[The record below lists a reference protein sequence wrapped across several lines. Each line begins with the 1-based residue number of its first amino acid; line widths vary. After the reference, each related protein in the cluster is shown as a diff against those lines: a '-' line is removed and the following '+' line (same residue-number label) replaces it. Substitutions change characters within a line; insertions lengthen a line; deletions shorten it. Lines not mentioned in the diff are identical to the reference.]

1 MIHEYIKQ
9 LVTAAVKETPELKEI
24 ASQLDFSVER
34 PRHKKYGDWSTN
46 VAMVAAPILKKSP
59 MQIAEGLIG
68 NLKDARGFLRKTEI
82 AKPGFINMFF
92 KNEWYFEVLKRIEE
106 LNEKFGEIGVGKGQ
120 KVLLEYVSANPVGPL
135 HIGHGR
141 WAAVGD
147 TLARAL
153 SAAGFEVTT
162 EFYVND
168 YGRQINLFT
177 ESVIAA
183 YERAHGKDTPVPQD
197 GYGGA
202 YIKDVAEE
210 LDKNGVFADTSD
222 RKKIE
227 KAAVQ
232 LMLDSINKTLSK
244 FDVKFEEWT
253 FESKFHEQ
261 NKVNKIINYLQA
273 RGQTYI
279 EDEALWLRTEGFG
292 DEKNRVL
299 KRRTGETTYFAS
311 DIAYHK
317 DKLERGFD
325 KLINIWGA
333 DHHGYIA
340 RVKAA
345 IAALGE
351 DPDKLEVILGQLVN
365 LFKDGKPVKISKR
378 TGDLVTLDE
387 LLDEVGGDAARFTLL
402 TKSTDSTLDFD
413 IDLVKEQSDKNPVYY
428 VQYAHARISSI
439 LKFAAEKG
447 VKYAG
452 AKDADLSLLTEEA
465 EIDLIKTL
473 EEFEEI
479 IEIAARN
486 LTPHLLT
493 AYAQKL
499 ATAFHSFYTVSRVI
513 TDDEKLTQ
521 ARLGLLNCTHIA
533 LRNVLKLLGV
543 SAPEKM

>member
-1 MIHEYIKQ
+1 MIREYIKQ
-9 LVTAAVKETPELKEI
+9 VIDNAIKKTPELSEAAGK
-24 ASQLDFSVER
+24 LDYSIER
-34 PRHKKYGDWSTN
+34 PRHKKYGDWSAN
-46 VAMVAAPILKKSP
+46 VAMVAAPVLKKSP
-59 MQIAEGLIG
+59 MQIAESLIV
-68 NLKDARGFLRKTEI
+68 NLKDSEGFLEKTEI
-82 AKPGFINMFF
+82 AKPGFINLFF
-92 KNEWYFEVLKRIEE
+92 RNEWYYEILKRIEE
-106 LNEKFGEIGVGKGQ
+106 LNEKFGQIEVGKGQ
-120 KVLLEYVSANPVGPL
+120 KVLLEFVSANPVGPL

-153 SAAGFEVTT
+153 KAAGFEVTT

-168 YGRQINLFT
+168 YGRQIKLFT

-183 YERAHGKDTPVPQD
+183 HEQTHGKDSPVPQD

-202 YIKDVAEE
+202 YIKDVAKE
-210 LDKNGVFADTSD
+210 LNESGTFSEISD

-227 KAAVQ
+227 KAAVE
-232 LMLDSINKTLSK
+232 LMLESIKKTLSK
-244 FDVKFEEWT
+244 FRVVFEEWT
-253 FESKFHEQ
+253 FESRLHKD
-261 NKVNKIINYLQA
+261 NKVNKIINYLEE
-273 RGQTYI
+273 RGQTYV
-279 EDEALWLRTEGFG
+279 EDEALWLKTEDFG

-351 DPDKLEVILGQLVN
+351 NPDKLSIILGQLVN

-378 TGDLVTLDE
+378 TGELVTLDE
-387 LLDEVGGDAARFTLL
+387 LLDEVGGDAARFTFL

-428 VQYAHARISSI
+428 VQYAHARMCSI
-439 LKFAAEKG
+439 LTFAESKG
-447 VKYAG
+447 VKYEG
-452 AKDADLSLLTEEA
+452 AKSADFSLLKEEA

-479 IEIAARN
+479 TEIAARN

-499 ATAFHSFYTVSRVI
+499 ATAFHSFYTISRVI
-513 TDDEKLTQ
+513 TDDKELTQ
-521 ARLGLLNCTHIA
+521 ARLGLLNCTQIT

-543 SAPEKM
+543 NAPEKM